1 MGWCARHRTDIS
13 ATEDAPAPVRQPHH
27 RRLAG
32 KAKAL
37 VTHEARRL
45 LLPLAALTVL
55 STAGTAA
62 APALAHDQPLV
73 LMALSPRLAFVTLAA
88 KNTSFVPFLVVGL
101 IRLCLA
107 DPFHFALGRR
117 HGTRALDRLARFS
130 VVQRIRGLT
139 KHGVPVLVF
148 LRPNGT
154 NLAIAGASP
163 TNRLH
168 VALADVAGTLA
179 YLLLIRLAGTAL
191 L

>member
-1 MGWCARHRTDIS
+1 MILGGRSDRKPRTS
-13 ATEDAPAPVRQPHH
+13 LRT
-27 RRLAG
+27 

-37 VTHEARRL
+37 ATHEARRL
-45 LLPLAALTVL
+45 LLPLAALTLL

-62 APALAHDQPLV
+62 APTLTNQPLV
-73 LMALSPRLAFVTLAA
+73 LMALSPRLAFVALAA
-88 KNTSFVPFLVVGL
+88 KNTAFVPFLVVGL
-101 IRLCLA
+101 VRLCLA

-117 HGTRALDRLARFS
+117 HGTRVLDRFARFN
-130 VVQRIRGLT
+130 VLTRIRNMT
-139 KHGVPVLVF
+139 RHGVPVLVF

-163 TNRLH
+163 TNKLH

-191 L
+191 F

>member
-1 MGWCARHRTDIS
+1 MRAR
-13 ATEDAPAPVRQPHH
+13 VRQ
-27 RRLAG
+27 
-32 KAKAL
+32 L

-45 LLPLAALTVL
+45 LLPLAVLTVL

-62 APALAHDQPLV
+62 APTLQHQPLV
-73 LMALSPRLAFVTLAA
+73 LMALSPRLAFLTLAA
-88 KNTSFVPFLVVGL
+88 KDTGFVPFLVVGL
-101 IRLCLA
+101 VRLCLA

-117 HGTRALDRLARFS
+117 HGGKALDRLSRFR
-130 VVQRIRGLT
+130 VVDRIRT
-139 KHGVPVLVF
+139 VTRHGVPVLVF

-154 NLAIAGASP
+154 NLAIAGASR

>member
-1 MGWCARHRTDIS
+1 MIPGGRSDRTTLRTRI
-13 ATEDAPAPVRQPHH
+13 H
-27 RRLAG
+27 
-32 KAKAL
+32 KL

-45 LLPLAALTVL
+45 LLPLAVLTIV

-62 APALAHDQPLV
+62 APTLTHQPLV
-73 LMALSPRLAFVTLAA
+73 LMALSPRLAFLTLAA
-88 KNTSFVPFLVVGL
+88 KDTAFVPFLVVGL

-117 HGTRALDRLARFS
+117 HGTRALDRLARFKLLTS
-130 VVQRIRGLT
+130 IRNMT
-139 KHGVPVLVF
+139 RHGVPVLVF

-163 TNRLH
+163 TNKLH

-191 L
+191 F